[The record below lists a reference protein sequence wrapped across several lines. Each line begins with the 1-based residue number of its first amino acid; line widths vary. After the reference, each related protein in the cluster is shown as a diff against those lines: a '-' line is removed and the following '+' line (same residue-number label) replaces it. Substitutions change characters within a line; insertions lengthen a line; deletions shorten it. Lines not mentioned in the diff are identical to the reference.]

1 MAYTFLDL
9 TNLALREV
17 NEVPMTEQQ
26 FAAARGLQQFAKES
40 ANRAFFDVTNSST
53 KWPWLQK
60 ASAGVPMTEIRQLT
74 QGTQWYDVKDS
85 PTSGR
90 LSIDWNTFLITDKDI
105 TSTDPVVIASE
116 AEVAKVIPMITYDEW
131 IRNHRETDFSS
142 KNQAT
147 PFAVIRHST
156 DKFGFTAVPDKDY
169 WVEFNVSDEVTR
181 FTDATQE
188 IPVPEEFITVLVA
201 RIKYYLWLF
210 RENHEQANFSL
221 GEYRESLSDMKR
233 VLLSNKQ
240 ERMRAI

>member
-1 MAYTFLDL
+1 MAYTFLQL

-17 NEVPMTEQQ
+17 NEIPMSEQQ
-26 FAAARGLQQFAKES
+26 FANARGLQQFAKES

-53 KWPWLQK
+53 KWPWLQT
-60 ASAGVPMTEIRQLT
+60 ATAGVPMTEIRQLT
-74 QGTQWYDVKDS
+74 KGVQWYDTQYLTDS
-85 PTSGR
+85 NR
-90 LSIDWNTFLITDKDI
+90 LVIDWNTFLITDKDI
-105 TSTDPVVIASE
+105 TSEDPLVIDSE
-116 AEVAKVIPMITYDEW
+116 AEIAKVLPMITYDTW
-131 IRNHRETDFSS
+131 IREHRERDFSV

-156 DKFGFTAVPDKDY
+156 EKFGFTAVPDKDY
-169 WVEFNVSDEVTR
+169 WVEFNVSDSVTR

-221 GEYRESLSDMKR
+221 GEYRESLTDMKR
-233 VLLSNKQ
+233 TLLSNKQ